1 MLNNHGWHVRS
12 HPRHLP
18 VQGQQAPG
26 KVGGSARHARPLL
39 REAARATPEG
49 APGRGGRG
57 HGAQADRAAGP
68 GVAEAGRQVA
78 GPGQGRAG
86 AGQRGPGPRGAGAP
100 GRAGRA
106 AGRAQDP
113 ARPDQR
119 PGAEARPDV
128 AGAPDPGR
136 ALPHAEGDDE
146 GLLHRGRGP
155 DQGGRGGVGD
165 LGLHAQRGRHYA
177 TGSGQDRRHA
187 GAGGRHRR
195 AARLRCARRP
205 DASGRRHPEGARQ
218 GVVDVPGGQRAG
230 GAEGR
235 AGHGRW
241 RRHYGR
247 AARGGTGRRRRYG
260 RYRRRKRLMAI
271 SRNIKP
277 DRGLTYRMFLTG
289 FLLVLLYGLVV
300 GVLIAVGLSYSIVL
314 VLAVVLIFC
323 QYWFSAKIAMY
334 AMHAKEVTP
343 EQAPELHGV
352 VDRLC
357 ALADMPKP
365 KVAIAT
371 TDIPNAFAT
380 GRSPKSSVVCVTSG
394 LLRRLDEP
402 EVEAVLSHEISHVA
416 HRDVAV
422 MTIASGLGML
432 AGLLT
437 RVMFYSEIFGGG
449 RGGGNNQQSQAALVE
464 MLVLLVSV
472 VVYFVSFLLT
482 MALSRYRELA
492 ADRSGALL
500 IGRPSLLASALV
512 KITGEMG
519 RIPTKDLRA
528 AEPFNAFFFTPA
540 VATGGDQGT
549 GGGFS
554 FGNLFRTHPTLE
566 RRLAPLD
573 SLERQVGQAG

>member
-1 MLNNHGWHVRS
+1 
-12 HPRHLP
+12 
-18 VQGQQAPG
+18 
-26 KVGGSARHARPLL
+26 
-39 REAARATPEG
+39 
-49 APGRGGRG
+49 
-57 HGAQADRAAGP
+57 
-68 GVAEAGRQVA
+68 
-78 GPGQGRAG
+78 
-86 AGQRGPGPRGAGAP
+86 
-100 GRAGRA
+100 
-106 AGRAQDP
+106 
-113 ARPDQR
+113 
-119 PGAEARPDV
+119 
-128 AGAPDPGR
+128 
-136 ALPHAEGDDE
+136 
-146 GLLHRGRGP
+146 
-155 DQGGRGGVGD
+155 
-165 LGLHAQRGRHYA
+165 
-177 TGSGQDRRHA
+177 
-187 GAGGRHRR
+187 
-195 AARLRCARRP
+195 
-205 DASGRRHPEGARQ
+205 
-218 GVVDVPGGQRAG
+218 
-230 GAEGR
+230 
-235 AGHGRW
+235 
-241 RRHYGR
+241 
-247 AARGGTGRRRRYG
+247 
-260 RYRRRKRLMAI
+260 MAI

-277 DRGLTYRMFLTG
+277 DRGLTYRMLMTG

-300 GVLIAVGLSYSIVL
+300 GILIAIGLSYAVVL
-314 VLAVVLIFC
+314 VIAVILIFC

-402 EVEAVLSHEISHVA
+402 EVEAVLAHELSHVA

-422 MTIASGLGML
+422 MTIASGLGMI
-432 AGLLT
+432 AGLMT

-449 RGGGNNQQSQAALVE
+449 RGGGNNQQSQAALIE
-464 MLVLLVSV
+464 MGVLLVSI
-472 VVYFVSFLLT
+472 VVYFISFLLT

-519 RIPTKDLRA
+519 RIPTKDLRS
-528 AEPFNAFFFTPA
+528 AEPFNAFFFAPA
-540 VATGGDQGT
+540 VASGGSQGG

-566 RRLAPLD
+566 RRLAQLE
-573 SLERQVGQAG
+573 SLEHQLGQAS